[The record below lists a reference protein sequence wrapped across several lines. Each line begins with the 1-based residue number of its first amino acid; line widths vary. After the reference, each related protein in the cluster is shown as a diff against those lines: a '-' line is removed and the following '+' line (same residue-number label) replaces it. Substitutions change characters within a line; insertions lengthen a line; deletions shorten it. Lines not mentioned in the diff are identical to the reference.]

1 LGDHIIQRG
10 SYQNDEVTRFDFS
23 HFSKV
28 SDEELAKVENIVND
42 KIRKNIALD
51 EKRNVPIGEA
61 TKMGATATFGEKYG
75 DFVRV
80 ITFDPDFSVELCG
93 GSHVNATGEIGLF
106 KFVSESSVSAGVRRV
121 EALTGEKA
129 LQYYNEQLT
138 INNQLKELLKSQDL
152 VKSVESLVA
161 EKAALQKKVEA
172 MENEKLQSLKGELLK
187 EVEVINGV
195 NVLALKVDVP
205 SGDALKQLAYD
216 LKAKIENAYI
226 VLGTVINDKPQIAVM
241 IDENVMKSNSL
252 HAGNIVKEAAK
263 EMRGGGGGQPHFAT
277 AGGSDAS
284 GIDKAIAV
292 AKGKV

>member
-1 LGDHIIQRG
+1 
-10 SYQNDEVTRFDFS
+10 
-23 HFSKV
+23 
-28 SDEELAKVENIVND
+28 
-42 KIRKNIALD
+42 
-51 EKRNVPIGEA
+51 
-61 TKMGATATFGEKYG
+61 
-75 DFVRV
+75 
-80 ITFDPDFSVELCG
+80 
-93 GSHVNATGEIGLF
+93 
-106 KFVSESSVSAGVRRV
+106 
-121 EALTGEKA
+121 

-292 AKGKV
+292 AKRKV

>member
-1 LGDHIIQRG
+1 
-10 SYQNDEVTRFDFS
+10 
-23 HFSKV
+23 
-28 SDEELAKVENIVND
+28 
-42 KIRKNIALD
+42 
-51 EKRNVPIGEA
+51 
-61 TKMGATATFGEKYG
+61 
-75 DFVRV
+75 VRV

-292 AKGKV
+292 AKRKV

>member
-1 LGDHIIQRG
+1 
-10 SYQNDEVTRFDFS
+10 
-23 HFSKV
+23 
-28 SDEELAKVENIVND
+28 
-42 KIRKNIALD
+42 
-51 EKRNVPIGEA
+51 
-61 TKMGATATFGEKYG
+61 M
-75 DFVRV
+75 
-80 ITFDPDFSVELCG
+80 
-93 GSHVNATGEIGLF
+93 
-106 KFVSESSVSAGVRRV
+106 
-121 EALTGEKA
+121 
-129 LQYYNEQLT
+129 
-138 INNQLKELLKSQDL
+138 
-152 VKSVESLVA
+152 
-161 EKAALQKKVEA
+161 
-172 MENEKLQSLKGELLK
+172 
-187 EVEVINGV
+187 
-195 NVLALKVDVP
+195 LALKVDVP

>member
-1 LGDHIIQRG
+1 
-10 SYQNDEVTRFDFS
+10 
-23 HFSKV
+23 
-28 SDEELAKVENIVND
+28 
-42 KIRKNIALD
+42 
-51 EKRNVPIGEA
+51 
-61 TKMGATATFGEKYG
+61 
-75 DFVRV
+75 
-80 ITFDPDFSVELCG
+80 
-93 GSHVNATGEIGLF
+93 VNATGEIGLF

-152 VKSVESLVA
+152 VKSVKTLVA
-161 EKAALQKKVEA
+161 DKAALQKKVEA

-187 EVEVINGV
+187 EVEVINGI

-226 VLGTVINDKPQIAVM
+226 VLGAVINDKPQIAVM
-241 IDENVMKSNSL
+241 IDENVIKSSGL

-277 AGGSDAS
+277 AGGSDAN
-284 GIDKAIAV
+284 GLEKAIAA